1 MNNTLFFLSIVSFFL
16 IEISVKADMSIPISQ
31 PLTADSSKSYQG
43 LLNNISSYP
52 AIMIDS
58 KTNQIVQIPV
68 NRLSRYM
75 LPADVITSAQISN
88 LSILR
93 PTDLS
98 VYKNYPGGAL
108 LFPKNNNIAQQ
119 VDVMI
124 SAIQA
129 NQELIKFFRKIHL
142 NCLNQMYIYFMNI
155 YTNLMVRHVG
165 SSRDQ
170 QGNLVVDLQGFLQ
183 DEKKYATNQKI
194 LIMSY
199 LVNILELQLHAMILS
214 CSPKTPYIYATP
226 SGKVLIQND
235 FSIDLSVFAS
245 PQSSPAMQQIQST
258 YLDFLKKYLT
268 FFKLHTNLLSQPD
281 TATGFTQFT
290 TVAQGIKNSSYAT
303 TMNPTMFFYDDES
316 MRAIKM
322 IPYLASQLPATTSS
336 IDWAQDVV
344 DAAIK
349 GTVNNKYQVAALK
362 DASNKVTQNKDQASY
377 LSLFSSS
384 GKNIYEEGLLKQPDW
399 LNSSQG
405 IIGML
410 QACLGDFSQIMS
422 LNILDPFTQAIVETA
437 VNGSVD
443 QKTVNIVKDLSAGLT
458 STPVVST
465 TAPAVVD
472 QAALDKAVADEAAAK
487 KSVDEAASKSAG
499 KAASAAA
506 IAAKQTSV
514 SVVSTSTISTPIDS
528 QQSDKATADK
538 AAANKAEAATK
549 RGPQQ

>member
-1 MNNTLFFLSIVSFFL
+1 
-16 IEISVKADMSIPISQ
+16 
-31 PLTADSSKSYQG
+31 
-43 LLNNISSYP
+43 
-52 AIMIDS
+52 
-58 KTNQIVQIPV
+58 
-68 NRLSRYM
+68 
-75 LPADVITSAQISN
+75 
-88 LSILR
+88 
-93 PTDLS
+93 
-98 VYKNYPGGAL
+98 
-108 LFPKNNNIAQQ
+108 
-119 VDVMI
+119 
-124 SAIQA
+124 
-129 NQELIKFFRKIHL
+129 
-142 NCLNQMYIYFMNI
+142 
-155 YTNLMVRHVG
+155 
-165 SSRDQ
+165 
-170 QGNLVVDLQGFLQ
+170 
-183 DEKKYATNQKI
+183 
-194 LIMSY
+194 
-199 LVNILELQLHAMILS
+199 
-214 CSPKTPYIYATP
+214 
-226 SGKVLIQND
+226 
-235 FSIDLSVFAS
+235 
-245 PQSSPAMQQIQST
+245 
-258 YLDFLKKYLT
+258 
-268 FFKLHTNLLSQPD
+268 
-281 TATGFTQFT
+281 
-290 TVAQGIKNSSYAT
+290 
-303 TMNPTMFFYDDES
+303 MFFYDDES